1 MSVRTVRRRTKLTT
15 LGLIFASV
23 MMVAQAARMLYQGV
37 YYPNAVYR
45 SPAPH
50 TLDFWFDWFLMLML
64 GISIGIL
71 GWKRWVDRA
80 HGDTI
85 SYQCSNCGCIF
96 SHHITTDELHCP
108 NCNIR
113 GTVDMSQYP
122 YNLYQSDREYERTR
136 TESS

>member
-1 MSVRTVRRRTKLTT
+1 MSVKTVRRRKRLTT

-23 MMVAQAARMLYQGV
+23 MMIAQASRMIYQGI

-71 GWKRWVDRA
+71 GWKRWIERVR
-80 HGDTI
+80 GDVI
-85 SYQCSNCGCIF
+85 SYQCNNCGCIF
-96 SHHITTDELHCP
+96 SHHMTNSELHCP
-108 NCNIR
+108 SCHIK

-122 YNLYQSDREYERTR
+122 FNLYRSQN
-136 TESS
+136 